1 MQCLTKIDWAHLDL
15 TKQWKEEKWTTS
27 HWGRVTSQEILE
39 SSRQAAMKKASWSSV
54 TVVFCL
60 TGNGPLSTTTQCGL
74 SPEVHFLKWDQ
85 ITTLIGE
92 IAGMRAESLQSCPDP
107 VQPYGRYPARLL
119 CRMGFSRQEYWSG
132 LPCPTP
138 GDLPDPG
145 IEHRVTYIFRNGR
158 QVLHHKRAPS
168 YQWWT
173 NQRENIFVPKPHGTK
188 TSKRTVSARKI

>member
-54 TVVFCL
+54 TVIFCL

-119 CRMGFSRQEYWSG
+119 CPWNCPGKNIAVSSHSLLWEMLPQEWIWVSHFVKG
-132 LPCPTP
+132 L
-138 GDLPDPG
+138 
-145 IEHRVTYIFRNGR
+145 F
-158 QVLHHKRAPS
+158 
-168 YQWWT
+168 
-173 NQRENIFVPKPHGTK
+173 
-188 TSKRTVSARKI
+188 TV